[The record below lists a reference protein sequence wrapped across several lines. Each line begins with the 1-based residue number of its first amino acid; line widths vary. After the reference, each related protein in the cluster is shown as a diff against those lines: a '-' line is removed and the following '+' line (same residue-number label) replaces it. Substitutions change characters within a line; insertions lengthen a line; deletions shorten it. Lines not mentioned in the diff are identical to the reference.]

1 MLISRNFIPSLFTI
15 LNGVCGFL
23 AVINATNGN
32 FDLACMFIF
41 YAMLF
46 DAFDGI
52 IARALNS
59 SSQFGVELDS
69 LSDVISFG
77 FAPSYLLYSLH
88 FNNIETFGII
98 VSVLFL
104 VFAAIRLARF
114 NVQLVGFNKDMFNG
128 LPAPFAAAT
137 LCSYILFYHNKIF
150 SEELS
155 NITLWVL
162 AIALPLLM
170 VSKFGYDTLP
180 KFSKR
185 GIKENPAKF
194 IVFLIAV
201 VLVLVTRGEAAF
213 SFCLLFILTGIVRSL
228 MNKIKKKTNN
238 FEQEEDEFL
247 EIEESNSK

>member
-32 FDLACMFIF
+32 FDVACMFIF

-88 FNNIETFGII
+88 FKNIETFGVI
-98 VSVLFL
+98 VSVLML

-114 NVQLVGFNKDMFNG
+114 NVQLVGFNKDMFSG

-150 SEELS
+150 SEEVS
-155 NITLWVL
+155 NIALWSL
-162 AIALPLLM
+162 AILLPLLM
-170 VSKFGYDTLP
+170 VSKFGYETLP

-194 IVFLIAV
+194 IIFAV
-201 VLVLVTRGEAAF
+201 AIILVLVTRGEAAF
-213 SFCLLFILTGIVRSL
+213 SFCLFYISTGIFRSL
-228 MNKIKKKTNN
+228 INKFRKKSKQ
-238 FEQEEDEFL
+238 FETDEDEFL
-247 EIEESNSK
+247 EVEESKSK